1 MSEEVKNMQ
10 NGGDEELFEKLN
22 AEKKRKRRRT
32 IRVALIILLAVFVCA
47 AQGAVGG
54 ALPSAARDSATSR
67 GLLPS
72 VGTRRVRKAP

>member
-54 ALPSAARDSATSR
+54 ALPRAARGSAPSR

-72 VGTRRVRKAP
+72 VGTRRVRRAP